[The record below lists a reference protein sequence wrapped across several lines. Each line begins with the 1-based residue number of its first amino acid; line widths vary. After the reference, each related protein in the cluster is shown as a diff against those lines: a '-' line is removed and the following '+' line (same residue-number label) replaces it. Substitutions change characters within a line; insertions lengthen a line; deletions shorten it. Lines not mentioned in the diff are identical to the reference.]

1 MLEIERKFLVSDL
14 EFLTHLKA
22 NRITQ
27 GYLTTDPE
35 RTVRVRIKGVKAYI
49 TIKGNSNESG
59 LTRFEWEKEISVV
72 EAEELL
78 ELALPGVIDKKRYEL
93 MHGNKL
99 WEVDV
104 FLGNNE
110 GLVLAEVELTHENE
124 QVTLP
129 DWVSAEV
136 TGDPRYYNSYLSN
149 KPYKQW

>member
-1 MLEIERKFLVSDL
+1 MFEIERKFLVSDL

-124 QVTLP
+124 QIILPEWVT
-129 DWVSAEV
+129 VEV

>member
-22 NRITQ
+22 NRIIQ

-124 QVTLP
+124 HVTLP

>member
-124 QVTLP
+124 HVTLP

>member
-124 QVTLP
+124 QIILPEWVT
-129 DWVSAEV
+129 VEV